1 MAETYKK
8 LGQALVTAANTATT
22 MYTAPANTSTIV
34 KHMRFTS
41 VDASNTCHIKLYH
54 LDSGETAG
62 DAGTQILAE
71 TTILANGWAEFE
83 GTIIMEAADFLQI
96 NAQNANDINYVVY
109 GMELT

>member
-22 MYTAPANTSTIV
+22 MYTTPANTSTIV

-41 VDASNTCHIKLYH
+41 VDGSNTCHIKLYH

-71 TTILANGWAEFE
+71 TTIGANGWAEFE

>member
-8 LGQALVTAANTATT
+8 LGQALVTAAATATT

-41 VDASNTCHIKLYH
+41 VDATNTCHIKLYH
-54 LDSGETAG
+54 LDSGGTAG

-83 GTIIMEAADFLQI
+83 GTIILEANDFLQI
-96 NAQNANDINYVVY
+96 TAQNANDVNYVVY

>member
-8 LGQALVTAANTATT
+8 LGQALLTTANATT
-22 MYTAPANTSTIV
+22 MYTCPASTSTIV

-41 VDASNTCHIKLYH
+41 VDASNTCHIKIYH
-54 LDSGETAG
+54 LDSGGTAG
-62 DAGTQILAE
+62 TANQILAE

-96 NAQNANDINYVVY
+96 TAQNANDINYVVY

>member
-8 LGQALVTAANTATT
+8 LGQALISTTNATT

-54 LDSGETAG
+54 LDSGGTAG
-62 DAGTQILAE
+62 TGNQILAE
-71 TTILANGWAEFE
+71 TTIGANGWAEFE

-96 NAQNANDINYVVY
+96 TAQNANDINFVVY

>member
-1 MAETYKK
+1 M
-8 LGQALVTAANTATT
+8 TAANTATT
-22 MYTAPANTSTIV
+22 MYTTPANTSTIV

-71 TTILANGWAEFE
+71 TTIGANGWAEFE

>member
-8 LGQALVTAANTATT
+8 LGQALISTTSATT

-54 LDSGETAG
+54 LDSGGTAG
-62 DAGTQILAE
+62 TGNQILAE

-96 NAQNANDINYVVY
+96 TAQNANDINYVVY

>member
-22 MYTAPANTSTIV
+22 MYTTPANTSTIV

-71 TTILANGWAEFE
+71 TTIGAKGWAEFE
-83 GTIIMEAADFLQI
+83 GTIIMEALDILQI
-96 NAQNANDINYVVY
+96 TAENANDINFVVY

>member
-8 LGQALVTAANTATT
+8 LGQALISTTNATT

-54 LDSGETAG
+54 LDSGG
-62 DAGTQILAE
+62 SAGTGNQILAE
-71 TTILANGWAEFE
+71 TTIGANGWAEFE
-83 GTIIMEAADFLQI
+83 GTIIKEAADFLQI
-96 NAQNANDINYVVY
+96 TAHNANDINYVVY
-109 GMELT
+109 GMELS

>member
-22 MYTAPANTSTIV
+22 MYTTPANTSTIV

-54 LDSGETAG
+54 LDSGGTAG
-62 DAGTQILAE
+62 TGNQILAE
-71 TTILANGWAEFE
+71 TTILANGWAEFD